1 MMKDPVRKDRQ
12 LSGFYRC
19 GKVQPLRRASLLQI
33 GPNFTLRWKT
43 TLVPTEDE
51 EPLIIRR
58 IKGRLI
64 SATEKH
70 HLAGYLDWYLFEAA
84 PFKVVRRLSFLDA
97 CDAHSQELY
106 DLAEQLRHNRRF
118 SIERLLAMGPVAF
131 MNLLE
136 IRPPFAGQGLAV
148 QATRALAAQLH
159 NDIGLHVAFMVPVPL
174 QYQPA
179 SDNDDTAEIDQLSF
193 RRDRAK
199 LIRYYKR
206 VFGLSEVKRGDG
218 YWAWNI
224 DDGIDNYG
232 NLPG

>member
-1 MMKDPVRKDRQ
+1 VKNPIQKARQ
-12 LSGFYRC
+12 PSGFYRH
-19 GKVQPLRRASLLQI
+19 GKIERLRRAHSIQI
-33 GPNFTLRWKT
+33 VSDFTLQWKM
-43 TLVPTEDE
+43 TLVPMGDE

-84 PFKVVRRLSFLDA
+84 PFKVVGRFSFLDA

-136 IRPPFAGQGLAV
+136 IRPPFAGQGLGV
-148 QATRALAAQLH
+148 QATKALAAQLH

-179 SDNDDTAEIDQLSF
+179 SDNDDTAEIDELSF

-206 VFGLSEVKRGDG
+206 VFGLSEVKRGG
-218 YWAWNI
+218 AYWAWNI

-232 NLPG
+232 NLTG